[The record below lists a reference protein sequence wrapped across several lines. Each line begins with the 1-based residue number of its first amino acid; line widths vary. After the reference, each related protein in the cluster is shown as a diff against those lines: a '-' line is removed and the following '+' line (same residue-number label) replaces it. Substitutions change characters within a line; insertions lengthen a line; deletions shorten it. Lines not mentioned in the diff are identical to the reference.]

1 MQVPDARANA
11 RERVERQATE
21 ARGFGGRRI
30 GFVTD
35 NPEEHA
41 RMVELE
47 QRLYDLA
54 RRAVRGTRE
63 VDAPPVEPD
72 VDQGSGEQD

>member
-35 NPEEHA
+35 NPEQHA

-54 RRAVRGTRE
+54 TPGGSWDPRR
-63 VDAPPVEPD
+63 
-72 VDQGSGEQD
+72 

>member
-35 NPEEHA
+35 NPEERA
-41 RMVELE
+41 RRVELE

-63 VDAPPVEPD
+63 VDVPSAESD
-72 VDQGSGEQD
+72 VDQGSEELD